1 MKLTVL
7 NSGSSGNG
15 YVLEG
20 RNSALIIECGVP
32 PKELFKLTSLP
43 ISKVSGCLVSHE
55 HIDHAKYAERY
66 AQLGLR
72 IFASTGTINALSE
85 KKERSGRFL
94 PDWKFSRLIPL
105 AIHRIGEWVIYPFD
119 IVHDA
124 AEPLGFIIEH
134 RECGRILFLT
144 DTSFCKY
151 NFQDMNLDHIMIEAN
166 YDDGLLND
174 NIASGVVDASRG
186 ERTRKTHLS
195 IRQACDLIKS
205 LQTADLKTIILIHLS
220 QDNAD
225 ADYFARKAAE
235 TALFAKIGV
244 AVKGFTIEL
253 NKKENF
259 AVL

>member
-1 MKLTVL
+1 MRLTVL
-7 NSGSSGNG
+7 ASGSAGNG
-15 YVLEG
+15 YILEG
-20 RNSALIIECGVP
+20 GSSALIIECGVSP
-32 PKELFKLTSLP
+32 ERMMRATDFP
-43 ISKVSGCLVSHE
+43 ISKVAGCLISHE
-55 HIDHAKYAERY
+55 HGDHAAYAGRY
-66 AQLGLR
+66 AQLGLT
-72 IFASTGTINALSE
+72 ICASAGTLEACKLPFSA
-85 KKERSGRFL
+85 RLGRL
-94 PDWKFSRLIPL
+94 EAMKMQ
-105 AIHRIGEWVIYPFD
+105 RIGEFVVYPFD

-124 AEPLGFIIEH
+124 VEPLGFIIEH

-166 YDDGLLND
+166 YDDGLLNE
-174 NIASGVVDASRG
+174 NIASGVVDAFRG

-205 LQTADLKTIILIHLS
+205 LQTADLKTVILIHLS

-253 NKKENF
+253 NKNENF